1 MTMSTKII
9 LTTDETLT
17 MEEVSDLSFLFAD
30 ALGEFAARRSDAR
43 DYVEGRYPDL
53 VEGEFDDKVI
63 QVARRV
69 QVARKLHN
77 AALTYKTILDQP
89 GLDSEML
96 EEMVL
101 AGERAKACKLLLRDV
116 FGMEDSE
123 AEAAFNQLEDK
134 RVARLMRETGLVSL

>member
-63 QVARRV
+63 